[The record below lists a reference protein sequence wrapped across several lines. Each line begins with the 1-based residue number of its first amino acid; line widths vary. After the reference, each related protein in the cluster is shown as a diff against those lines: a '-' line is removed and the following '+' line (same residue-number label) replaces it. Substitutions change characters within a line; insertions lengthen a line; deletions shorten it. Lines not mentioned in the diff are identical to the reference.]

1 MPKNIPIT
9 LACGDYDILQPL
21 LDGRVRAEG
30 VDLTFVTNL
39 DSFTRHSRFLQ
50 GGEFDAA
57 ELSGSSYLMAKDR
70 GLSIDAIPVF
80 PHRRFRH
87 GFVFINTGAG
97 IKAPKDLAGK
107 RVGVKSFQA
116 TAMLWI
122 RGILEHDYGLQHRS
136 MTYFS
141 DLDEDIAF
149 DLPQGL
155 HLTRLPAGKK
165 IEQMVVDGEL
175 DAVLHTDMIP
185 AMVAKDKRVARL
197 FPNHLAEEKAYFRK
211 TGIFPIM
218 HVVGLRQSLVE
229 RYPWLPVNLYKA
241 FDEAKAEAM
250 QRMLNP
256 RIVPLAW
263 YNEFR
268 EEQEELLGPDPWEY
282 DLTDRNRANIGAMVA
297 YSHEQGLIKRK
308 LSMEELFVS
317 ISEGR
322 KRGGFKI

>member
-1 MPKNIPIT
+1 MPKNLPIT
-9 LACGDYDILQPL
+9 LACGDYEILRPL
-21 LDGRVRAEG
+21 IDGQVRAEG
-30 VDLTFVTNL
+30 VDIDFVTNL

-50 GGEFDAA
+50 GGEFDVA

-70 GLSIDAIPVF
+70 GQPIDAIPVF

-97 IKAPKDLAGK
+97 IRSPKDLAGK

-122 RGILEHDYGLQHRS
+122 RGILEHGYGVPHRA
-136 MTYFS
+136 MEYFS
-141 DLDEDIAF
+141 DLDEDIPF
-149 DLPQGL
+149 EHPKGL
-155 HLTRLPAGKK
+155 KLTRLAPGRK

-185 AMVAKDKRVARL
+185 AMAAKDKRVARL
-197 FPNHLAEEKAYFRK
+197 FKDHLGEEKAYFKR

-218 HVVGLRQSLVE
+218 HVVGIRQSLVE

-241 FDEAKAEAM
+241 FEEAKAEAM

-268 EEQEELLGPDPWEY
+268 EEQEALLGPDPWEY
-282 DLTDRNRANIGAMVA
+282 GLTERNQANIDAMVG
-297 YSHEQGLIKRK
+297 YSHEQGLISRRLSNDALF
-308 LSMEELFVS
+308 LSM
-317 ISEGR
+317 SEGR
-322 KRGGFKI
+322 KRGSFKI

>member
-1 MPKNIPIT
+1 MPSNIPIT

-21 LDGRVRAEG
+21 IDRRVR
-30 VDLTFVTNL
+30 VDGADLSFVTNL

-50 GGEFDAA
+50 GGEFDVA

-70 GLSIDAIPVF
+70 GLAIDAIPVF

-87 GFVFINTGAG
+87 GFVFINTAAG
-97 IKAPKDLAGK
+97 IKSPKDLARK

-122 RGILEHDYGLQHRS
+122 RGILEHEYGVPHRS
-136 MTYFS
+136 MEYFS
-141 DLDEDIAF
+141 DLDEDIPF
-149 DLPQGL
+149 DLPKGL
-155 HLTRLPAGKK
+155 KLTRLPAGKK

-197 FPNHLAEEKAYFRK
+197 FPNHLAEEKAYFKR

-218 HVVGLRQSLVE
+218 HVVGIRQSLVE

-241 FDEAKAEAM
+241 FEEAKAEAM

-282 DLTDRNRANIGAMVA
+282 GLSDRNKTGLAAMIG
-297 YSHEQGLIKRK
+297 YSHEQGLIGRN
-308 LSMEELFVS
+308 LPVEELFLSV
-317 ISEGR
+317 SEGR
-322 KRGGFKI
+322 KRGSFKV